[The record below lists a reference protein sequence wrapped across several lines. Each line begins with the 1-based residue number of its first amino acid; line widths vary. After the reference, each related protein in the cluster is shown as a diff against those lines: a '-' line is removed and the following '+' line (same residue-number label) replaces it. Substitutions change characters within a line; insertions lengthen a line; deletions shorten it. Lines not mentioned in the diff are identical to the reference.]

1 VVGERGDDI
10 VIKWYNVMPIQKGKT
25 GLWLA
30 VTDVEP
36 RVLIRSLMFLPSIY
50 YKEKVV
56 RIFKHTIN

>member
-1 VVGERGDDI
+1 MELVVGERRDDN

-36 RVLIRSLMFLPSIY
+36 EGVDQVTDVPAEHLLQRKRRKNI
-50 YKEKVV
+50 
-56 RIFKHTIN
+56 